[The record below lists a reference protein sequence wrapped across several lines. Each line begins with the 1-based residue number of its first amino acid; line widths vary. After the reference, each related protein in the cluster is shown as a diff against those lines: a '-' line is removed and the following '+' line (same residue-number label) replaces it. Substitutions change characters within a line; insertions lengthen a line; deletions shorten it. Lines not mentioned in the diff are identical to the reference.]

1 MLFHCRPSDA
11 ISHPSTPV
19 RFVTDDH
26 KVIGVMFG
34 HITRTYE
41 DRLSN
46 YLMVSSSAGV
56 IVIRGPGV
64 SAYHEKLAQGIADL
78 VEANGKEITSVLYY
92 PPAYGESEEELDPET
107 ITESK

>member
-1 MLFHCRPSDA
+1 
-11 ISHPSTPV
+11 
-19 RFVTDDH
+19 
-26 KVIGVMFG
+26 MFG

-92 PPAYGESEEELDPET
+92 PPAYGESDEELDEET
-107 ITESK
+107 IAEGK